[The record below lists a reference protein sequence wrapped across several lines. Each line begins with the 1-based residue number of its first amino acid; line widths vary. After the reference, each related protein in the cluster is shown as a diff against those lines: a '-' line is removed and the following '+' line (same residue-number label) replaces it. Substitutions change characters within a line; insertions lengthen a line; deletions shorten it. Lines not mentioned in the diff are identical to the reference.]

1 MKRRSLISMLQI
13 NCREASELIS
23 AAADGEL
30 PRRDRIALRIHL
42 ILCTACKRFAAQLS
56 ILRAA
61 MSAMPRRWRGHWCDE
76 SAQLSSERRQAIK
89 QLLAQANDSELPS

>member
-30 PRRDRIALRIHL
+30 PKRDRIALRIHL
-42 ILCTACKRFAAQLS
+42 LLCAACQRFAAQVS
-56 ILRAA
+56 TLRAA
-61 MSAMPRRWRGHWCDE
+61 MSAMPRRWRGSWCDE
-76 SAQLSSERRQAIK
+76 TAHLSPERRQAIK
-89 QLLAQANDSELPS
+89 KLLAQANDSELQS